1 MIKSNN
7 TIFNLGNIF
16 LLVWFVYHLQNY
28 ILPLGYLS
36 SLLFIFQ
43 IAVSVYCLF
52 YANIHYDTPRTIKAV
67 NVLVIIYFIYGLL
80 RVMQGE
86 QLIIEESGDIVL
98 PMDFTRH
105 YINSL
110 LPIYVGF
117 VLAKSGQIT
126 QSYIKF
132 WCLAFLLFSTIEY
145 TGVHQT
151 LIEENTVQ
159 EEFTNNIGYQFLAI
173 IPVIFLAYKN
183 SIVRYPLLFIVIIF
197 VISAMKR
204 GAILIA
210 VLSLIYIIY
219 IELKKSSRSKA
230 FLKIALVALVSIGI
244 YKYTQY
250 MLNTSDLFNLRIA
263 QTIEGDSS
271 SRDVLKEDIIHYL
284 QYDSSVFELLFG
296 KGADGTLKVTQNF
309 AHNDW
314 LEIVT
319 NMGLLGII
327 VFIYF
332 WISFIKDIFGSSN
345 QEIKSVLTLI
355 FIFCLSR
362 TLFSMSITDMPIY
375 TSYTLGICLAKYQNN
390 EQN

>member
-1 MIKSNN
+1 
-7 TIFNLGNIF
+7 
-16 LLVWFVYHLQNY
+16 
-28 ILPLGYLS
+28 
-36 SLLFIFQ
+36 
-43 IAVSVYCLF
+43 
-52 YANIHYDTPRTIKAV
+52 
-67 NVLVIIYFIYGLL
+67 
-80 RVMQGE
+80 MQGE
-86 QLIIEESGDIVL
+86 QLIVEESGDIVP

-117 VLAKSGQIT
+117 VLAKSGQI
-126 QSYIKF
+126 SLSHMKF
-132 WCLAFLLFSTIEY
+132 WCFAFLFFSTIEY
-145 TGVHQT
+145 TGVSRT

-183 SIVRYPLLFIVIIF
+183 SIVRYSLLFIIIIF

-210 VLSLIYIIY
+210 ALSLLYIIY
-219 IELKKSSRSKA
+219 IELTKSYRSKV
-230 FLKIALVALVSIGI
+230 FLKIALVALVSFGI
-244 YKYTQY
+244 YKYAQY
-250 MLNTSDLFNLRIA
+250 MLNTSELFNLRIA

-271 SRDVLKEDIIHYL
+271 ARDVLKDDIIHYL
-284 QYDSSVFELLFG
+284 KYDSSVFELLFG
-296 KGADGTLKVTQNF
+296 KGADGTLTVTQNF

-314 LEIVT
+314 LEIIT

-332 WISFIKDIFGSSN
+332 WISFIKDIFRSRN
-345 QEIKSVLTLI
+345 QEIKYVLSLI

-375 TSYTLGICLAKYQNN
+375 TSYTLGFCLAKYQNN